1 MATSF
6 LLSRTVTQIFHI
18 LNVEQ
23 IYILLLSISIL
34 HYEYLDILSVLREYS
49 FILCYAALL
58 CQAYIFFQNKKFL
71 LDSHFVMYFIFGYKQ
86 AKTSKYISILLGV
99 GIFLLLILSVLSY
112 SESLDNWVLTSP
124 DPVNQDSGGYNNSNN
139 GNSNG
144 NNSGGDNPGNNNPG
158 DNNNLGNKD
167 NSGDDNKSEKK
178 KYSESYSDNTDNPA
192 TSDSD
197 NPATSVSENPTT
209 SISDNPATSD
219 SGNTVISSPPVDLN
233 DTGLHAEQTVEER
246 DRIYEQFDREIEA
259 VETQIENVMLD
270 PTRSSELE
278 GLHAQEANLRWLKD
292 DYGNNG
298 KSDQNEFDDEDD
310 NSNDSGFEDE
320 DE

>member
-1 MATSF
+1 
-6 LLSRTVTQIFHI
+6 
-18 LNVEQ
+18 
-23 IYILLLSISIL
+23 
-34 HYEYLDILSVLREYS
+34 
-49 FILCYAALL
+49 
-58 CQAYIFFQNKKFL
+58 
-71 LDSHFVMYFIFGYKQ
+71 MYFIFGYKQ
-86 AKTSKYISILLGV
+86 AKTSKYISIILGV

-112 SESLDNWVLTSP
+112 SESIDNWVLTSP

-178 KYSESYSDNTDNPA
+178 KYSESYSDNSENPATSDSDNPATSDSNPA

-197 NPATSVSENPTT
+197 NPATSVSDNPVT
-209 SISDNPATSD
+209 SVSDNPVTSVSDNPATSD
-219 SGNTVISSPPVDLN
+219 SGNTVVSSPPVDLN

-259 VETQIENVMLD
+259 VETLIDNVMRD
-270 PTRSSELE
+270 PSRSSELE
-278 GLHAQEANLRWLKD
+278 GLHAQEANLRWLRD

-310 NSNDSGFEDE
+310 NSYDSEFEDE
-320 DE
+320 GFDEEE

>member
-6 LLSRTVTQIFHI
+6 VLSRSVTQIFHI

-58 CQAYIFFQNKKFL
+58 CQTYIFFQNKKFL

-167 NSGDDNKSEKK
+167 NSGDDKSEKK
-178 KYSESYSDNTDNPA
+178 KYSESYSDNSENPA
-192 TSDSD
+192 TS
-197 NPATSVSENPTT
+197 NSENPTT
-209 SISDNPATSD
+209 SVSENPATSD
-219 SGNTVISSPPVDLN
+219 SGNTVVSSPPVDLN